1 LFGGR
6 APPEPAGGA
15 YSAAPD
21 PVAGFRG
28 EGRDGREG
36 GEGRDGERWGGE
48 GWGRE
53 G

>member
-1 LFGGR
+1 L
-6 APPEPAGGA
+6 AAGLHQNRLEELTA
-15 YSAAPD
+15 LPQT
-21 PVAGFRG
+21 VAGFRG

-36 GEGRDGERWGGE
+36 RGGRGGE